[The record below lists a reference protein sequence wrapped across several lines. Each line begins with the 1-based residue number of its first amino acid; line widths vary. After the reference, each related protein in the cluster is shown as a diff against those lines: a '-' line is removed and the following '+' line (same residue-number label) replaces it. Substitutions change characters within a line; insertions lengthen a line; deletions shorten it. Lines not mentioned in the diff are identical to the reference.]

1 MVDVDPRTA
10 AVDPQPSAAVRTLA
24 VDRAPVVGV
33 RTSAAAV
40 AAHTLIVART
50 LDVVEYTPAA
60 WRTSADD
67 HRLAAAGRMLAVV
80 VGTSKAV
87 GALSAG
93 HSLLAGRRPVLAARR
108 MAVGGVGVAVG
119 RIAVD

>member
-1 MVDVDPRTA
+1 MVDVDPQTA

-24 VDRAPVVGV
+24 VDRAPVVVV
-33 RTSAAAV
+33 RTSAAA
-40 AAHTLIVART
+40 AARTLIVART

-80 VGTSKAV
+80 VGTSQAV